1 MHSAIAFVNFLSKLE
16 YPNVSALKPEQILWA
31 FENKET
37 RYLLEWLCENID
49 EKNLIG
55 NNEGGLTS
63 VEIAKIKKEHESFEN
78 EIDILRKRQDRVSN
92 HRNQLKMTL
101 EDLESQLADLK
112 RINRDLDERN
122 KNVDSLIQQES
133 IKLDV
138 ETNALSI
145 ALSEVLFE
153 RDTHEKNGK
162 AKNFIFQYTND
173 IQDIVKID
181 QTFTHELQ
189 KFRESL
195 FPQNLDGISDQKALC
210 DEINRLKSLC
220 PKTEL
225 KYIEANARREYMSTY
240 LRTLENDALGLDS
253 FIPDL
258 NSLESKCEQYISSST
273 MLNQQIKT
281 VLTSKIGEYLK
292 NLAELQIENPLLMAD
307 YTIQSKY
314 QKSLIDRFNLVND
327 ILLSQYS
334 RTQLISKALNL
345 ELEDQKAVY
354 RLFSDVTKELEHRK
368 NCLTAQKNLMSVTD
382 FVEPNIEKT
391 VVGSR
396 DNLLLSMNRLT
407 NLEML
412 KVLRSSEEQ
421 SSPFIT
427 YESLKEKIIE
437 IDQTR
442 NKVFS
447 RVNDELVAQQEFSKS
462 CGGIEQVLTSI
473 LYKDSKTLDLLFT
486 PREFS
491 DIQFSLLSIANRL
504 QPKLNQISQ

>member
-1 MHSAIAFVNFLSKLE
+1 MHSATAFVNFLSKLE

-31 FENKET
+31 FESKET
-37 RYLLEWLCENID
+37 RYLLDWLSENID

-63 VEIAKIKKEHESFEN
+63 VEIAKIKKEHESLEN
-78 EIDILRKRQDRVSN
+78 EIDILRKRHDRVSN

-145 ALSEVLFE
+145 ALSEVLSE
-153 RDTHEKNGK
+153 RDIHERSGK

-173 IQDIVKID
+173 IQDIVKVD

-189 KFRESL
+189 KFHESL
-195 FPQNLDGISDQKALC
+195 FPQNLDGISVQKALC
-210 DEINRLKSLC
+210 DEIKRLKSLC

-225 KYIEANARREYMSTY
+225 KYIEANVRREYMSTY
-240 LRTLENDALGLDS
+240 LRTLENDDALGLDS

-258 NSLESKCEQYISSST
+258 DSLESKCEQYISNST

-368 NCLTAQKNLMSVTD
+368 NYLTAQKNLMSVTD
-382 FVEPNIEKT
+382 FVEPKIEKT
-391 VVGSR
+391 VNSNIYYESNGVFIH
-396 DNLLLSMNRLT
+396 
-407 NLEML
+407 L
-412 KVLRSSEEQ
+412 KVLRCSEEQ

-427 YESLKEKIIE
+427 YESLKEKIVE

-447 RVNDELVAQQEFSKS
+447 RVNEELVAQQEFSKS
-462 CGGIEQVLTSI
+462 CGGIEQALTSI

-491 DIQFSLLSIANRL
+491 DLQFSLLSIANRL